1 MFKNRALATKVIA
14 GYLLLVAFV
23 ALTGG
28 VGYVGIKN
36 VARSLFIVGDE
47 EAPLVDMAMEM
58 KISLMEAQTA
68 MDEFSAATNVLGSS
82 EESGL
87 GAIEKDYRH
96 TVDEYDTFSGA
107 ILQGATL
114 GDGTVIIKTD
124 NPELAALVR
133 QANEIHDDR
142 FQPAAAEMMVAG
154 KKLLTQAKQRNKAM
168 GDMEEDYELIV
179 GFAEKLEAAIK
190 QSIKAK
196 RKSEELDV
204 EKNILENDIPLA
216 DMAMEIKT
224 TISISRIKLE
234 EAVQMTSLKDLA
246 PIEKEYQKTIAEFD
260 VWIDA
265 ILKGGETAEGK
276 VIAAKDPAVRKL
288 AAEMDKYH
296 NEHFQVAAT
305 TLLQEQR
312 NLIARTVEV
321 GVAMGKLDNAGA
333 DAQKLLTKVEKSAAA
348 EMDAAKKSGAASA
361 VQATF
366 WMLVTLAIAVILGIL
381 IGVGMTRTIT
391 KPIKEIFKGLKTFSV
406 AELQDTGTQ
415 FKGVIEGMT
424 QGSEQVAS
432 ASNQVSQSSQ
442 AMAEGASEQA
452 SSLEE
457 ISSSLEEMASMTRQN
472 ADNAKQANG
481 MSDEAREAAEKGLNA
496 MDRMSS
502 AIGDIKK
509 SSDETAKIIKTID
522 QIAMQTNLLALNAAV
537 EAARAGEAGKGF
549 AVVAEE
555 VRNLAQRSAEAAKNT
570 SSLIEES
577 QKNADN
583 GVAVSSEVGEILKQI
598 TDGVQK
604 VTNLI
609 GEVSAAS
616 NEQAQ
621 GIEQVN
627 TAVAQMDKVTQ
638 SNAANSE
645 ESASASEELSSQA
658 QELNSMVG
666 VLIEILEGSNGN
678 GSSRK
683 HRFTATGARVAAA
696 NTAPAAAGGTAG
708 AGLRNRVHGALHQSG
723 ALEARRPKLEAVT
736 AGAKKKPEEVIPL
749 NDEELKDF

>member
-1 MFKNRALATKVIA
+1 MFKNRALATKIIA

-23 ALTGG
+23 GLTGG
-28 VGYVGIKN
+28 VGYMGIKN
-36 VARSLFIVGDE
+36 VAESLHIVGDE

-82 EESGL
+82 EGSAL
-87 GAIEKDYRH
+87 GSIEKDYEH
-96 TVDEYDTFSGA
+96 TLEEYDGFSGA

-114 GDGTVIIKTD
+114 EDGTVVIKTD

-133 QANEIHDDR
+133 QADEIHDGK

-154 KKLLTQAKQRNKAM
+154 KRLLAQAKLRNKAM
-168 GDMEEDYELIV
+168 EDMEEDYDQIIAL
-179 GFAEKLEAAIK
+179 AEKLEGAIK
-190 QSIKAK
+190 ESIQAK

-204 EKNILENDIPLA
+204 EKSILEKDVPLS

-224 TISISRIKLE
+224 TISTSRIKLE
-234 EAVQMTSLKDLA
+234 EAVQMTALKDLA
-246 PIEKEYQKTIAEFD
+246 PIEKGFQQTIVEFD

-265 ILKGGETAEGK
+265 ILKGGETSEGK
-276 VIAAKDPAVRKL
+276 VFAATDPEVRKL
-288 AAEMDKYH
+288 AAQMDKAH

-305 TLLQEQR
+305 TLLKEQR
-312 NLIARTVEV
+312 ALIAETAKV
-321 GVAMGKLDNAGA
+321 GAAMATLDKAGE
-333 DAQKLLTKVEKSAAA
+333 DAQALLTKVELAAA
-348 EMDAAKKSGAASA
+348 GEMDSAKKSGAASA
-361 VQATF
+361 AQAIF
-366 WMLVTLAIAVILGIL
+366 WMIVTLAVAVILGIL

-406 AELQDTGTQ
+406 AELQGTGTQ

-481 MSDEAREAAEKGLNA
+481 MSDEARGAAEKGLNA
-496 MDRMSS
+496 MERMSG

-583 GVAVSSEVGEILKQI
+583 GVAVSSEVGDILKQI
-598 TDGVQK
+598 TEGVQK

-616 NEQAQ
+616 SEQAQ

-627 TAVAQMDKVTQ
+627 TAVSQMDKVTQ

-678 GSSRK
+678 GSSKK
-683 HRFTATGARVAAA
+683 HKFAATGARGTAA
-696 NTAPAAAGGTAG
+696 NAGLAAGTAG
-708 AGLRNRVHGALHQSG
+708 AGLRTRVHGALHQSG
-723 ALEARRPKLEAVT
+723 TLETRSPKPELVT
-736 AGAKKKPEEVIPL
+736 AAAKKKPEEVIPL